1 MFDWFNNDII
11 GDEYLNSDSDVLD
24 LNRIFLV
31 DIFKVFDFLNLS
43 IFVMKFWIFREER
56 LKVKRVQ
63 FVGYMRQMVVVFSD
77 KMFLVK
83 GSKELR
89 LFLGK

>member
-31 DIFKVFDFLNLS
+31 DIFKVLDFLNLS
-43 IFVMKFWIFREER
+43 IFVMKFCILREER
-56 LKVKRVQ
+56 LKVKRV
-63 FVGYMRQMVVVFSD
+63 
-77 KMFLVK
+77 
-83 GSKELR
+83 
-89 LFLGK
+89 

>member
-56 LKVKRVQ
+56 LKVKRVW
-63 FVGYMRQMVVVFSD
+63 FVGYMR
-77 KMFLVK
+77 
-83 GSKELR
+83 
-89 LFLGK
+89 